1 MPGNISYYFTLFKK
15 FQVLNHVPE
24 QSVHGDVGAPTGGFN
39 LNNPSCAFGASNS
52 FTLLGATPNT
62 SPLWQIL
69 NAAANG
75 QPTVTIGAYSGPS
88 MPPGASSSYPAS
100 WAAFQVNAA
109 PAPPIVTVFGNWITA
124 GKINDI
130 PSGVVNPT
138 TGAIANVPVTIPG
151 TLDNGVSLFACS
163 MANDNGAR
171 PGAVPSN
178 YWATSL
184 IYLVDPNTGATVTPA
199 QLNHSDEWYLV
210 GVVGNRGNTDAGTY
224 LSNAPD
230 PGVETSAVV
239 MVWNTTFSPGVEL
252 PALSNLDVNDTN
264 PVYQSYI
271 MRGGK
276 YDVVGFRLNVQNVF
290 NGIIAALTQAVANN
304 QINLGGL
311 TPTQWVLQS
320 PAHLCAKL
328 LIRPQGGAFPN
339 VGDTPITNAA
349 LAQKNLAPFE
359 ATITDTD
366 ANPTNIIWKTF
377 VSGTPYFL
385 HLPGGGLSRMRFALR
400 MPDGVAK
407 LLLAIPTVTYERYFR
422 KGPGRLMGF
431 REISAAALA
440 ASVHGAKAKPFPE
453 AVVFEYVGGEHVIE
467 FPALPEKHF
476 LAMAVGLEYEQHR
489 LKPGPVGEID
499 LVHMTEMPT
508 VRPGTRTY
516 DIEERVVGGFTL
528 QVRAVDVTLI
538 SKGRKTQP

>member
-1 MPGNISYYFTLFKK
+1 MAGNISYYFTLFKK

-24 QSVHGDVGAPTGGFN
+24 QSVHGDAGAPTGGFN
-39 LNNPSCAFGASNS
+39 LNNPNCAFGASNS
-52 FTLLGATPNT
+52 FTLLGTTPNN

-75 QPTVTIGAYSGPS
+75 QPTVTIGPYTGPS
-88 MPPGASSSYPAS
+88 MPPGASSTYPAS
-100 WAAFQVNAA
+100 WAAFQVNSM
-109 PAPPIVTVFGNWITA
+109 PPVVSVFGNWITA

-130 PSGVVNPT
+130 PSAVVNPANGT
-138 TGAIANVPVTIPG
+138 IANVPATIATP
-151 TLDNGVSLFACS
+151 LDNGVSLFACS
-163 MANDNGAR
+163 MANDNGVR

-199 QLNHSDEWYLV
+199 TLNPGDEWNLV
-210 GVVGNRGNTDAGTY
+210 GVVGNRGNADAGTY
-224 LSNAPD
+224 LSSATD

-252 PALSNLDVNDTN
+252 PALSNLDVTDTN
-264 PVYQSYI
+264 PIYDSYI
-271 MRGGK
+271 MRSAH

-311 TPTQWVLQS
+311 TPTQWVLQA

-328 LIRPQGGAFPN
+328 LIRPQGGVFPN
-339 VGDTPITNAA
+339 VGDTPLTNAT

-359 ATITDTD
+359 ATISDTD

-385 HLPGGGLSRMRFALR
+385 RLPDGGLSRMRFTLR

-407 LLLAIPTVTYERYFR
+407 LLLAIPTVTHDRYFL
-422 KGPGRLMGF
+422 KGSARLTGF
-431 REISAAALA
+431 REISPQTLA
-440 ASVHGAKAKPFPE
+440 ASVHGTKAKPFPE
-453 AVVFEYVGGEHVIE
+453 AVVFEHIGGENIIE

-476 LAMAVGLEYEQHR
+476 LAMAVGLEYQQR
-489 LKPGPVGEID
+489 GLKPGPVGEID
-499 LVHMTEMPT
+499 LVHFTEMPT
-508 VRPGTRTY
+508 VRPGTHTY

-528 QVRAVDVTLI
+528 QVRAVDVTPI